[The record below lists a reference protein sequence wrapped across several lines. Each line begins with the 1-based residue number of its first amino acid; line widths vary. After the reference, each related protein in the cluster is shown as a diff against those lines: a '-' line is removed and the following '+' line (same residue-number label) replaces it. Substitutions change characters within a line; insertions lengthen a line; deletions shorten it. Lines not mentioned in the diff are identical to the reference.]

1 MSDAGSPRP
10 YGLYFMAGFIVGT
23 FACGL
28 ASMAL
33 RPFADAWPVPLRLG
47 VALAPFVLGLAYG
60 ARAFA
65 FGRAERLGLGAA
77 MKRALPFQGP

>member
-1 MSDAGSPRP
+1 
-10 YGLYFMAGFIVGT
+10 MAGFIVGT